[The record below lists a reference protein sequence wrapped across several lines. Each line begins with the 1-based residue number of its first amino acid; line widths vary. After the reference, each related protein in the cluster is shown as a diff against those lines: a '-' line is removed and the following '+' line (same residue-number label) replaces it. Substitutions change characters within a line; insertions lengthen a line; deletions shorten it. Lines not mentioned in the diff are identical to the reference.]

1 MSALRLINETTASS
15 VSSVSVNDIFTSDF
29 DIYKVVLT
37 EFQVV
42 TSGVEGRLR
51 FVNSSGSVVSSQ
63 YDYAYLDMPS
73 FTTFSEGR
81 ATGQTFLQSFTKDT
95 RGSSETGG
103 FVMYVFNPT
112 NSSSYTFILHQ
123 DTFYNTGNGQQGNK
137 GIGVHKSAQSI
148 TGLNFFCSSGNID
161 NIALKVYGL
170 RVDNG

>member
-15 VSSVSVNDIFTSDF
+15 VASVSVNDIFTSDF

-95 RGSSETGG
+95 KIRSWLLGSKR
-103 FVMYVFNPT
+103 YAR
-112 NSSSYTFILHQ
+112 I
-123 DTFYNTGNGQQGNK
+123 
-137 GIGVHKSAQSI
+137 
-148 TGLNFFCSSGNID
+148 
-161 NIALKVYGL
+161 
-170 RVDNG
+170 